1 MLKYVVSHVISY
13 CFLNM
18 FVIKPSVYF
27 SLELYFTVRLL
38 EGITRV
44 SACTLNS
51 QVSSKTGKCF
61 IKQ

>member
-1 MLKYVVSHVISY
+1 MKYVVSHVISC

-27 SLELYFTVRLL
+27 SLELYFTVRLF
-38 EGITRV
+38 EGTTRV
-44 SACTLNS
+44 SACILDS
-51 QVSSKTGKCF
+51 QVFSKTGKCF